1 MLNEEMLLLALNDTE
16 DALLERTR
24 KALGYKLRERK
35 RGPGKTVRIVLIA
48 AVLSAL
54 LIGAAYAAGL
64 VGLGNMRA
72 GSLFGMKMLSMEG
85 LSDSPEGQ
93 ALSEWLSY
101 YDAHRNDPFD
111 AQEAIDLMDDYGP
124 YGVTTREMADEVDAL
139 CGKYGLNRLGALS
152 TSFYEA
158 AGVGKLTRGNEA
170 FENDYGGGYV
180 YTSGSF
186 QFDGTLLTV
195 ETPSTAEAASQALN
209 VAPRVSILPQT
220 PQAAGGGTYMIPY
233 QFRRA
238 MKGVLGYV
246 TMNAGDPNDYTEWQ
260 HTTTDG
266 QTLTVSDSAHGA
278 FLILD
283 RPDSFVVVSV
293 AKSGWADSFNDGRL
307 DGLGDKF
314 VGFALSHEDL
324 EAVADSFNWAALD
337 DPTLGM
343 DGEFTYHQYSAES
356 AVDRLT
362 NPDIDLS
369 MIPESQ
375 ANLKP
380 TISAVYEQQIAPYI
394 QDFHLV
400 DYSIEWGKAETGWIS
415 FTGTPIKPLNWRKV
429 PSDKGEVY
437 CRSVYVTKDEN
448 GLPLALESFDML
460 PIPKKD
466 MAKNI
471 GTEDAPDYI
480 WLKNETKV
488 LASASLYVQQNG
500 KTYTI
505 SDPAVL
511 EDLTLMLRDSDIDS
525 FDEGDYRFNP
535 LYLTYTDGS
544 RDLVFTAASGAN
556 AFRQYGQWQG
566 YQFGRTI
573 FDLFGVPLEAK
584 GYTKHDGIL
593 TAHMESPDPSMLKWI
608 EMDFTANGDLI
619 ERRIMSDQ
627 VRQMRYEYDE
637 NHNCVRETWWDG
649 GVMSNEIVSSYT
661 EDGRIL
667 HSETHTGNMWS
678 VLDYE
683 YDELGRLT
691 AELHRDNDDAPGF
704 TGGNIYYSYD
714 ADGNC
719 RRKMGWE

>member
-35 RGPGKTVRIVLIA
+35 RRPGKIVRIVLIA

-85 LSDSPEGQ
+85 LSDSQEGQ

-111 AQEAIDLMDDYGP
+111 AQEAIDLMDDYGA
-124 YGVTTREMADEVDAL
+124 YGVTTKEMADEIDAL
-139 CGKYGLNRLGALS
+139 CGKYSLKRLGALS
-152 TSFYEA
+152 TPPDERSFYQA

-186 QFDGTLLTV
+186 QFDGTLF
-195 ETPSTAEAASQALN
+195 STGTLSVTGVNTGDSSPE
-209 VAPRVSILPQT
+209 
-220 PQAAGGGTYMIPY
+220 GGAKLVIPY

-260 HTTTDG
+260 HTTPDG
-266 QTLTVSDSAHGA
+266 QTLTISDSAHGA

-307 DGLGDKF
+307 DGLGDKI
-314 VGFALSHEDL
+314 VSFALSHEDL
-324 EAVADSFNWAALD
+324 EAIADSFNWAALD
-337 DPTLGM
+337 DPALGM

-356 AVDRLT
+356 AVERLT

-375 ANLKP
+375 ADMKP

-400 DYSIEWGKAETGWIS
+400 DYSIEWGKADIGWIS
-415 FTGTPIKPLNWRKV
+415 FTGTPIKPVNWRTV
-429 PSDKGEVY
+429 PSDKGTVY
-437 CRSVYVTKDEN
+437 CRSVCVTTDEN

-466 MAKNI
+466 MSKNI
-471 GTEDAPDYI
+471 GTEENPD
-480 WLKNETKV
+480 WLWLRNEAKD
-488 LASASLYVQQNG
+488 LASASLYVQQDG

-505 SDPAVL
+505 SDPAAL
-511 EDLTLMLRDSDIDS
+511 EDLTLMLRDSNIDS
-525 FDEGDYRFNP
+525 FDAGDPRFNP

-544 RDLVFTAASGAN
+544 RTLVFTAASGAN

-566 YQFGRTI
+566 YQYGRTI

-584 GYTKHDGIL
+584 GYTDQDGIL
-593 TAHMESPDPSMLKWI
+593 TAHMDSPDLSMLQWTEI
-608 EMDFTANGDLI
+608 DFEKNGDPV
-619 ERRIMSDQ
+619 ERRVMSDML
-627 VRQMRYEYDE
+627 RPARYEYDE
-637 NHNCVRETWWDG
+637 NHNRVRETWWQGDT
-649 GVMSNEIVSSYT
+649 MTNEIVNTYA

-678 VLDYE
+678 VVDYE

-691 AELHRDNDDAPGF
+691 AEIHRDNDDAPGF

>member
-1 MLNEEMLLLALNDTE
+1 MLNEEMLLFALNDMD

-35 RGPGKTVRIVLIA
+35 RSPGKIVRIVLIA

-72 GSLFGMKMLSMEG
+72 ASLFGMKMLSMEG

-101 YDAHRNDPFD
+101 YNVHRNDPFD

-124 YGVTTREMADEVDAL
+124 YGVTTREMADEIDAL

-152 TSFYEA
+152 TPPDERSFYKA
-158 AGVGKLTRGNEA
+158 AGVGKLTHGNEA

-186 QFDGTLLTV
+186 QFDGTLF
-195 ETPSTAEAASQALN
+195 STGTLAVTGEDTGDSS
-209 VAPRVSILPQT
+209 PE
-220 PQAAGGGTYMIPY
+220 GGAKVVIPY

-260 HTTTDG
+260 HTTPDG

-314 VGFALSHEDL
+314 VSFALSHEDL
-324 EAVADSFNWAALD
+324 KAIADSFNWAALD
-337 DPTLGM
+337 DPALGM

-380 TISAVYEQQIAPYI
+380 AISAVYEQQIAPYI

-400 DYSIEWGKAETGWIS
+400 DYSIEWGKADIGWIS
-415 FTGTPIKPLNWRKV
+415 FTGTPVKPINWRTV
-429 PSDKGEVY
+429 PSDKGAVY
-437 CRSVYVTKDEN
+437 CRSVCVTRDEN
-448 GLPLALESFDML
+448 GLPLALDSFDMM

-466 MAKNI
+466 MTKNI
-471 GTEDAPDYI
+471 GTEESPDWI
-480 WLKNETKV
+480 WLKNEAKV
-488 LASASLYVQQNG
+488 LASASLYVQQDG

-505 SDPAVL
+505 SDPAAL

-525 FDEGDYRFNP
+525 FDEGDFRFNP

-556 AFRQYGQWQG
+556 AFWQFGMWQAYQY
-566 YQFGRTI
+566 GRTI

-584 GYTKHDGIL
+584 GYTNHDGTL
-593 TAHMESPDPSMLKWI
+593 TAHVDSPDQRMLKWI
-608 EMDFTANGDLI
+608 EMDYTENGDLI

-627 VRQMRYEYDE
+627 LRQMKYEYDG

-649 GVMSNEIVSSYT
+649 GVMSNEIVSSYSD
-661 EDGRIL
+661 DGRIL

-678 VLDYE
+678 VVEYE

-691 AELHRDNDDAPGF
+691 AEIHRDNDDAPGF

-714 ADGNC
+714 ADGLC

>member
-1 MLNEEMLLLALNDTE
+1 MLNEEMLLFALNDMD

-35 RGPGKTVRIVLIA
+35 RSPGKIVRIVLIA

-101 YDAHRNDPFD
+101 YDVHRNDPFD

-124 YGVTTREMADEVDAL
+124 YGVTTREMADEIDAL

-152 TSFYEA
+152 TPPDERSFYKA
-158 AGVGKLTRGNEA
+158 AGVGKLTHGNEA

-186 QFDGTLLTV
+186 QFDGTLF
-195 ETPSTAEAASQALN
+195 STGTLAVTGEDTGDSS
-209 VAPRVSILPQT
+209 PE
-220 PQAAGGGTYMIPY
+220 GGAKVVIPY

-260 HTTTDG
+260 HTTPDG

-314 VGFALSHEDL
+314 VSFALSHEDL
-324 EAVADSFNWAALD
+324 KDIADSFNWAALD
-337 DPTLGM
+337 DPALGM

-380 TISAVYEQQIAPYI
+380 AISAVYEQQIAPYI

-400 DYSIEWGKAETGWIS
+400 DYSIEWGKADIGWIS
-415 FTGTPIKPLNWRKV
+415 FTGTPVKPINWRTV
-429 PSDKGEVY
+429 PSDKGAVY
-437 CRSVYVTKDEN
+437 CRSVCVTRDEN
-448 GLPLALESFDML
+448 GLPLALDSFDMM

-466 MAKNI
+466 MTKNI
-471 GTEDAPDYI
+471 GTEESPDWI
-480 WLKNETKV
+480 WLKNEAKV
-488 LASASLYVQQNG
+488 LASASLYVQQDG

-505 SDPAVL
+505 SDPAAL

-525 FDEGDYRFNP
+525 FDEEDFRFNP
-535 LYLTYTDGS
+535 LYFTYTDGS

-556 AFRQYGQWQG
+556 AFWQFGMWQAYQY
-566 YQFGRTI
+566 GRTI

-584 GYTKHDGIL
+584 GYTNHDGTL
-593 TAHMESPDPSMLKWI
+593 TAHVDSADQRMLKWI
-608 EMDFTANGDLI
+608 EMDYTENGDLI

-627 VRQMRYEYDE
+627 LRQMKYEYDG

-649 GVMSNEIVSSYT
+649 GVMSNEIVSSYSD
-661 EDGRIL
+661 DGRIL

-678 VLDYE
+678 VVEYE

-691 AELHRDNDDAPGF
+691 AEIHRDNDDAPGF

-714 ADGNC
+714 ADGLC

>member
-1 MLNEEMLLLALNDTE
+1 MLNEELLLFALNDI
-16 DALLERTR
+16 DDVLLERTR
-24 KALGYKLRERK
+24 IRLGYKLRERK
-35 RGPGKTVRIVLIA
+35 RGTGKIIRIMLIA

-54 LIGAAYAAGL
+54 MIGAAYAAGL

-72 GSLFGMKMLSMEG
+72 GTLFGLKMLSMEG

-93 ALSEWLSY
+93 ALSEWLDF
-101 YDAHRNDPFD
+101 YDMHRNDPFD
-111 AQEAIDLMDDYGP
+111 AQEAIDFMDDYGP
-124 YGVTTREMADEVDAL
+124 YGVTTREMADEIDAL
-139 CGKYGLNRLGALS
+139 CGKYGLKRLGALS
-152 TSFYEA
+152 TPPDERSFYEA
-158 AGVGKLTRGNEA
+158 AGVGKLTRGNET

-180 YTSGSF
+180 YTSGSI
-186 QFDGTLLTV
+186 QFDGTLF
-195 ETPSTAEAASQALN
+195 TAGEPY
-209 VAPRVSILPQT
+209 V
-220 PQAAGGGTYMIPY
+220 IPY

-260 HTTTDG
+260 HTTKDG
-266 QTLTVSDSAHGA
+266 QTLTISDSAHGA

-314 VGFALSHEDL
+314 VSFALSHKDL
-324 EAVADSFNWAALD
+324 EAIADSFNWAALD
-337 DPTLGM
+337 DPALGM
-343 DGEFTYHQYSAES
+343 DGEFTYHQYSSES

-362 NPDIDLS
+362 NPDLDLS
-369 MIPESQ
+369 MIPESR

-394 QDFHLV
+394 WDFRLV
-400 DYSIEWGKAETGWIS
+400 DYSIEWGRADIGWIS
-415 FTGTPIKPLNWRKV
+415 FTGTPIKPVNWRTV

-437 CRSVYVTKDEN
+437 CRSVCVTRDEN

-466 MAKNI
+466 MSKNI
-471 GTEDAPDYI
+471 GTEENPDWI
-480 WLKNETKV
+480 WLKNEHKEI
-488 LASASLYVQQNG
+488 ASASLYVQQNG
-500 KTYTI
+500 KTYAI
-505 SDPAVL
+505 SDPDAL

-525 FDEGDYRFNP
+525 FDAGDPRFNP

-544 RDLVFTAASGAN
+544 RDLIFTAASGTN

-573 FDLFGVPLEAK
+573 FDLFCVPLEAK
-584 GYTKHDGIL
+584 GYTNHDGIL
-593 TAHMESPDPSMLKWI
+593 TAHMESPDQSMLKWI
-608 EMDFTANGDLI
+608 EMDFAEDGDLI

-627 VRQMRYEYDE
+627 IRQMRYEYDE
-637 NHNCVRETWWDG
+637 NHNCVRETWWDSD
-649 GVMSNEIVSSYT
+649 VMTNETVSSYSD
-661 EDGRIL
+661 DGRIL

-678 VLDYE
+678 VVDYE
-683 YDELGRLT
+683 YDEQGRLT
-691 AELHRDNDDAPGF
+691 AEIHRDNDDAPGF

>member
-1 MLNEEMLLLALNDTE
+1 MLNEEMLLFALNDMD

-35 RGPGKTVRIVLIA
+35 RSPGKIVRIVLIA

-54 LIGAAYAAGL
+54 MIGAAYAAGL
-64 VGLGNMRA
+64 VGLGNMRV
-72 GSLFGMKMLSMEG
+72 GQLFGVKMLSMEG

-93 ALSEWLSY
+93 ALSEWLSFY
-101 YDAHRNDPFD
+101 EVHRNDPFD

-124 YGVTTREMADEVDAL
+124 YGVTTKEMADEIDAL
-139 CGKYGLNRLGALS
+139 CGKYGLKHLGALS
-152 TSFYEA
+152 TPPDERSFYEA

-186 QFDGTLLTV
+186 QFDGTLF
-195 ETPSTAEAASQALN
+195 TAGEPY
-209 VAPRVSILPQT
+209 V
-220 PQAAGGGTYMIPY
+220 IPY

-260 HTTTDG
+260 HTTPDG
-266 QTLTVSDSAHGA
+266 QTLTISDSEHGA

-307 DGLGDKF
+307 DGLGDQF
-314 VGFALSHEDL
+314 VSFALSHEDL
-324 EAVADSFNWAALD
+324 ETIADSFNWAALD
-337 DPTLGM
+337 DPRLGM
-343 DGEFTYHQYSAES
+343 DGDFTYHQYSSES
-356 AVDRLT
+356 AVERLT

-369 MIPESQ
+369 MIPESR

-394 QDFHLV
+394 QDFRLV
-400 DYSIEWGKAETGWIS
+400 DYSIEWGRADIGWIS
-415 FTGTPIKPLNWRKV
+415 FTGTPIKPVNWRKV

-437 CRSVYVTKDEN
+437 CRSVCVTRDQN
-448 GLPLALESFDML
+448 GLPLALDSFDML

-466 MAKNI
+466 MSKNI
-471 GTEDAPDYI
+471 GTEENPDWI
-480 WLKNETKV
+480 WLKNEHKEI
-488 LASASLYVQQNG
+488 ASASLYVQQNG
-500 KTYTI
+500 KTYTL
-505 SDPAVL
+505 SDPAAL
-511 EDLTLMLRDSDIDS
+511 EALTRMLKDSDIDS
-525 FDEGDYRFNP
+525 FDAGDPRFNP

-544 RDLVFTAASGAN
+544 RDLIFTAASGTN

-573 FDLFGVPLEAK
+573 FDLFCVPLEAK
-584 GYTKHDGIL
+584 GYTNHDGIL
-593 TAHMESPDPSMLKWI
+593 TAHMESPDQSMLKWI
-608 EMDFTANGDLI
+608 EMDFAEDGDLI

-627 VRQMRYEYDE
+627 IRQMRYEYDE

-649 GVMSNEIVSSYT
+649 GVMTNEIVSSYSD
-661 EDGRIL
+661 DGRIL

-678 VLDYE
+678 VVDYE
-683 YDELGRLT
+683 YDEQGRLT
-691 AELHRDNDDAPGF
+691 AEIHRDNDDAPGF

>member
-35 RGPGKTVRIVLIA
+35 RRPGKIVRIVLIA

-72 GSLFGMKMLSMEG
+72 GSLFGMKMLSLEG
-85 LSDSPEGQ
+85 LSDSQEGQ

-101 YDAHRNDPFD
+101 YDAHRSDPFD
-111 AQEAIDLMDDYGP
+111 AQEAIDLMDDYGA
-124 YGVTTREMADEVDAL
+124 YGVTTKEMADEIDAL
-139 CGKYGLNRLGALS
+139 CGKYSLKRLGALS
-152 TSFYEA
+152 TPPDERSFYQA

-186 QFDGTLLTV
+186 QFDGTLF
-195 ETPSTAEAASQALN
+195 STGTLSVTGVNTGDSFPE
-209 VAPRVSILPQT
+209 
-220 PQAAGGGTYMIPY
+220 GGAKVVIPY

-260 HTTTDG
+260 HTTPDG
-266 QTLTVSDSAHGA
+266 QTLTISDSAHGA

-293 AKSGWADSFNDGRL
+293 AKSGWADYFNDGRL

-314 VGFALSHEDL
+314 VSFALSHEDL
-324 EAVADSFNWAALD
+324 EAIADSFNWAALD
-337 DPTLGM
+337 DPALGM
-343 DGEFTYHQYSAES
+343 DGEFTYHQYSSES
-356 AVDRLT
+356 AFDRLT

-375 ANLKP
+375 ADLKP

-400 DYSIEWGKAETGWIS
+400 DYSIEWGRVDIGWIS
-415 FTGTPIKPLNWRKV
+415 FTGTPIKPVNWRTV
-429 PSDKGEVY
+429 PSDKGTVY
-437 CRSVYVTKDEN
+437 CRSVCVTTDEN

-466 MAKNI
+466 MSKNI
-471 GTEDAPDYI
+471 GTEENPD
-480 WLKNETKV
+480 WLWLRNEAKD
-488 LASASLYVQQNG
+488 LASASLYVQQDG

-505 SDPAVL
+505 SDPAAL
-511 EDLTLMLRDSDIDS
+511 EDLTLMLRDSNIDS
-525 FDEGDYRFNP
+525 FDAGDPRFNP

-544 RDLVFTAASGAN
+544 RTLVFTAASGAN

-566 YQFGRTI
+566 YQYGRTI

-584 GYTKHDGIL
+584 GYTDQDGIL
-593 TAHMESPDPSMLKWI
+593 TAHMDSPDLSMLQWTEI
-608 EMDFTANGDLI
+608 DFEKNGDPV
-619 ERRIMSDQ
+619 ERRVMSDML
-627 VRQMRYEYDE
+627 RPARYEYDE
-637 NHNCVRETWWDG
+637 NHNRVRETWWQGDT
-649 GVMSNEIVSSYT
+649 MTNEIVNTYA

-678 VLDYE
+678 VVDYE

-691 AELHRDNDDAPGF
+691 AEIHRDNDDAPGF

-719 RRKMGWE
+719 CRKMGWE

>member
-1 MLNEEMLLLALNDTE
+1 MLNEEMLLFALNDMD

-35 RGPGKTVRIVLIA
+35 RSPGKIVRIMLIV

-101 YDAHRNDPFD
+101 YDFHRNDPFD

-124 YGVTTREMADEVDAL
+124 YGVTTREMADEIDAL

-152 TSFYEA
+152 TPPDERSFYKA
-158 AGVGKLTRGNEA
+158 AGVGKLTHGNEA

-186 QFDGTLLTV
+186 QFDGTLF
-195 ETPSTAEAASQALN
+195 STGTLAVTGEDTGDSS
-209 VAPRVSILPQT
+209 PE
-220 PQAAGGGTYMIPY
+220 GGAKVVIPY

-260 HTTTDG
+260 HTTPDG

-314 VGFALSHEDL
+314 VSFALSHEDL
-324 EAVADSFNWAALD
+324 KAIADSFNWAALD
-337 DPTLGM
+337 DPALGM

-380 TISAVYEQQIAPYI
+380 AISAVYEQQIAPYI

-400 DYSIEWGKAETGWIS
+400 DYSIEWGKADIGWIS
-415 FTGTPIKPLNWRKV
+415 FTGTPVKPINWRTV
-429 PSDKGEVY
+429 PSDKGAVY
-437 CRSVYVTKDEN
+437 CRSVCVTRDEN
-448 GLPLALESFDML
+448 GLPLALDSFDMM

-466 MAKNI
+466 MTKNT
-471 GTEDAPDYI
+471 GTEESPDWI
-480 WLKNETKV
+480 WLKNEAKV
-488 LASASLYVQQNG
+488 LASASLYVQQDG

-505 SDPAVL
+505 SDPAAL

-525 FDEGDYRFNP
+525 FDEGDFRFNP

-556 AFRQYGQWQG
+556 AFWQFGMWQAYQY
-566 YQFGRTI
+566 GRTI

-584 GYTKHDGIL
+584 GYTNHDGTL
-593 TAHMESPDPSMLKWI
+593 TAHVDSLDQRMLKWI
-608 EMDFTANGDLI
+608 EMDYTENGDLI

-627 VRQMRYEYDE
+627 LRQMKYEYDG

-649 GVMSNEIVSSYT
+649 GVMSNEIVSSYSD
-661 EDGRIL
+661 DGRIL
-667 HSETHTGNMWS
+667 HSETHTGNLWS
-678 VLDYE
+678 VVEYE
-683 YDELGRLT
+683 YDELGRLS
-691 AELHRDNDDAPGF
+691 AEIHRDNDDAPGF

-714 ADGNC
+714 ADGLC